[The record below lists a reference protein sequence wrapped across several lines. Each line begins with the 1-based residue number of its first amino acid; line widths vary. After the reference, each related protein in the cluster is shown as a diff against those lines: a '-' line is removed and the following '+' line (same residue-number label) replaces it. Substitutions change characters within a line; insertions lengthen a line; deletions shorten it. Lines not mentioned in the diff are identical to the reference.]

1 MIPELNRLAKHNE
14 YLFMQNGARTPTVK
28 LTLEMLK
35 DRSPKL
41 REPHHWSPNIISR
54 FESSGFG
61 DLRTLRILEQ
71 NV

>member
-14 YLFMQNGARTPTVK
+14 YLFMQNEARTHTVK

-41 REPHHWSPNIISR
+41 REPHHWSPNNR
-54 FESSGFG
+54 
-61 DLRTLRILEQ
+61 DLNPVDLEM
-71 NV
+71 